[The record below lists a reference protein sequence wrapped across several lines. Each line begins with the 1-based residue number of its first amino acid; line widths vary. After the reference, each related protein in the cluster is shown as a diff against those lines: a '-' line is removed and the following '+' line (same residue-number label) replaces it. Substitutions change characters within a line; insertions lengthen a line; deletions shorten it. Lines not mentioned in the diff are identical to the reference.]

1 MRGDVS
7 SQASSE
13 AGHRKR
19 TERMEY
25 QVSSLR
31 RQHLGN
37 NLDQAG
43 ARRGARKG
51 ASRGT
56 HRAAML
62 SVRASTP
69 GPLDLGF
76 LVGLV
81 MWPTAWPLSGDLMV
95 APLMPRPRPRPWVA
109 LALEAGFEARGG
121 CTEPFASSMMRRDS
135 APG

>member
-43 ARRGARKG
+43 ARRG
-51 ASRGT
+51 T

-69 GPLDLGF
+69 GPLDLG
-76 LVGLV
+76 LLAGLT
-81 MWPTAWPLSGDLMV
+81 M
-95 APLMPRPRPRPWVA
+95 
-109 LALEAGFEARGG
+109 
-121 CTEPFASSMMRRDS
+121 
-135 APG
+135 